1 MARRIVL
8 LLLLFL
14 VFVWE
19 GTIVPW
25 LIPDAMHGRLIPHL
39 TYILILFVSIYY
51 HRHTALVLGLI
62 FGLLHD
68 VVFYGDM
75 IGAYAFAMGLSAY
88 VLGLLFQS
96 PKAPYPLMMTVV
108 LIGSLLLDHLL
119 YGIYL
124 VFGLTR
130 EPYAWALGHYMF
142 PNLLLHFV
150 FALIICVP
158 VRRQLEEVAKLRRRA
173 AEEE

>member
-14 VFVWE
+14 VFIWE

-25 LIPDAMHGRLIPHL
+25 LIPDSMHGRLIPHL
-39 TYILILFVSIYY
+39 TYILILFVAIYY

-62 FGLLHD
+62 FGLLQD

-96 PKAPYPLMMTVV
+96 TKAPYPLMMTVV

-130 EPYAWALGHYMF
+130 DSYAWALGHYMF

-150 FALIICVP
+150 FALLICVP